1 MSSYL
6 RDTTLVSEKAVA
18 SHSDIQPLDLSPERV
33 QSNANAIASA
43 WECGFGI
50 ALDFFTWKESENL
63 FMESLHH
70 FNPQITFAT
79 FFKSA
84 TNFVISAWRAS
95 LSGAQQTSV
104 SSETLSRHGTKI
116 N

>member
-50 ALDFFTWKESENL
+50 ALDFFTWKESENWFLEL
-63 FMESLHH
+63 FPKRPGSGGSNHAG
-70 FNPQITFAT
+70 PQR
-79 FFKSA
+79 K
-84 TNFVISAWRAS
+84 
-95 LSGAQQTSV
+95 
-104 SSETLSRHGTKI
+104 
-116 N
+116 

>member
-1 MSSYL
+1 
-6 RDTTLVSEKAVA
+6 
-18 SHSDIQPLDLSPERV
+18 
-33 QSNANAIASA
+33 
-43 WECGFGI
+43 
-50 ALDFFTWKESENL
+50 
-63 FMESLHH
+63 MESLHH

-104 SSETLSRHGTKI
+104 SSETLIRHGTKI